1 MKHYYLYLDE
11 SKPNGDKTIK
21 CLCLAG
27 IIIEKETYENVL
39 VERVNKLKQ
48 DVFEDTSLILHET
61 HLRKACDNKYKK
73 MRKEETRE
81 KFWNGLKEIFNEV
94 DFKTIGAAINVEDY
108 KKLYS
113 KNYLNDEYFIVLQI
127 VLENFVRF
135 LESNNATGAVY
146 IESTNAFSDRKLRN
160 LYHKITAN
168 GTLYYNKNIFQDKF
182 VNINFY
188 NKVDNIIG
196 LQIADFI
203 PGQLNRMCN
212 NLAPK
217 DFSLIEEIKRKLY
230 DGDCDITERFGFK
243 IMP

>member
-11 SKPNGDKTIK
+11 SKPNADKTIK
-21 CLCLAG
+21 FLCLAG

-39 VERVNKLKQ
+39 VENVNKLKQ

-61 HLRKACDNKYKK
+61 HLRKAKDKYQK
-73 MRKEETRE
+73 MRKEETRQE
-81 KFWNGLKEIFNEV
+81 FWSRLKKIFNDV
-94 DFKTIGAAINVEDY
+94 DFKTIGAAINVDDY
-108 KKLYS
+108 KNLYS
-113 KNYLNDEYFIVLQI
+113 ENYLNDEYFIVMQI

-135 LESNNATGAVY
+135 LESNNATGTVY
-146 IESTNAFSDRKLRN
+146 IESTEPVADRRLRN

-212 NLAPK
+212 SLDPK
-217 DFSLIEEIKRKLY
+217 EFSLIEEIKRKLY
-230 DGDCDITERFGFK
+230 DGDCGMADRFGFK

>member
-11 SKPNGDKTIK
+11 SKPNADKTIK
-21 CLCLAG
+21 FLCLAG
-27 IIIEKETYENVL
+27 IIIEKEIYENVL
-39 VERVNKLKQ
+39 VEKVNKLKQ
-48 DVFEDTSLILHET
+48 DVFEDTSLILHES
-61 HLRKACDNKYKK
+61 HLRKATGKYIK
-73 MRKEETRE
+73 MRNKETRNA
-81 KFWNGLKEIFNEV
+81 FWSGLNEIFNDV
-94 DFKTIGAAINVEDY
+94 DFKTLGAAINVEDY

-113 KNYLNDEYFIVLQI
+113 ENYLNDEYFIVMQI

-135 LESNNATGAVY
+135 LEINNAIGTVY
-146 IESTNAFSDRKLRN
+146 IESTEQVADRRLRN

-203 PGQLNRMCN
+203 PGQLNRKCN
-212 NLAPK
+212 SLAPK
-217 DFSLIEEIKRKLY
+217 EFSLIEEIERKLY
-230 DGDCDITERFGFK
+230 DGNCNMANRFGFK

>member
-11 SKPNGDKTIK
+11 SKPNADKTIK
-21 CLCLAG
+21 FLCLAG

-39 VERVNKLKQ
+39 VGKVNKLKQ
-48 DVFEDTSLILHET
+48 DVFEDTSLILHES
-61 HLRKACDNKYKK
+61 HLRKATGTYKK
-73 MRKEETRE
+73 MRNKETRTA
-81 KFWNGLKEIFNEV
+81 FWNGLKEIFNDV
-94 DFKTIGAAINVEDY
+94 DFKTLGAAINVDDY

-113 KNYLNDEYFIVLQI
+113 ENYLNDEYFIVMQI

-135 LESNNATGAVY
+135 LEINNATGTVY
-146 IESTNAFSDRKLRN
+146 IESTEQVADRRLRN

-212 NLAPK
+212 SLPPK
-217 DFSLIEEIKRKLY
+217 EFSLIEEIERKLY
-230 DGDCDITERFGFK
+230 DGDCNMANRFGLK